1 MYQVV
6 IIDDEAV
13 IRKGLIGY
21 INWQDLNCEIVGD
34 FDNGLQA
41 IEYLKNSSVDIV
53 ISDIKMPGANG
64 IEVAKFV
71 YEYHPHAK
79 TILYT
84 GYSDFEY
91 AKSAIQYN
99 VSDFIVKPST
109 IENII
114 NTIQQTT
121 KKIDEQRLKD
131 HHIQSLELKLSDVK
145 KKEKLKVI
153 KNFVE
158 GIKMDPSTLEDT
170 LKSHDISV
178 DQFCLL
184 LYKISGL
191 NTENHPQTIQF
202 INLSLNDL
210 DQYTFLLNDSTYGSL
225 VAFDQHIDYDPIE
238 LLANKC
244 HDINSFVDEYIK
256 EQIFIGISN
265 LHTNLE
271 TAPIAFMEA
280 QRCLDNSFYG
290 KNHLTIYSNFDGPKE
305 NPSFV
310 EINLER
316 IMHCITKDKCDE
328 AIEIIMSMFTTMS
341 NNKEPIDYI
350 KSMGIAIYTICIN
363 AIHKHNLNLTDV
375 FVNQEPYRQILNA
388 SCIDDLT
395 QVLCHMIRT
404 ITQYLCEGNNYYI
417 ITQVNAYMESHY
429 HHPIK
434 LKDISEHVHI
444 NSSYLSRLYKD
455 KTGQTI
461 TETLRNLRIE
471 KAKQLLKTDN
481 IKTYT
486 IAVLV
491 GFDDPAYFSYVF
503 KQHTGYSPS
512 QYKNNTQT

>member
-1 MYQVV
+1 YQVV

-21 INWQDLNCEIVGD
+21 INWQDLNCRIVGD
-34 FDNGLQA
+34 FDNGLDA
-41 IEYLKNSSVDIV
+41 IEYLKTSSVDIV

-64 IEVAKFV
+64 IDVSKYM
-71 YEYHPHAK
+71 YEHHPHSK
-79 TILYT
+79 IILYT

-91 AKSAIQYN
+91 AKSAIKYN
-99 VSDFIVKPST
+99 VSDFIIKPST

-114 NTIQQTT
+114 NTIHQTI
-121 KKIDEQRLKD
+121 KKIDEQRMKE

-145 KKEKLKVI
+145 KKEKLNVI
-153 KNFVE
+153 KDFVE
-158 GIKMDPSTLEDT
+158 GVKMDSSTLEET
-170 LKSHDISV
+170 LKSHDIYV

-184 LYKISGL
+184 LYKMSGQK
-191 NTENHPQTIQF
+191 TINHPQIIQF
-202 INLSLNDL
+202 ISLSLNDL

-225 VAFDQHIDYDPIE
+225 VAFDKHIDYDPVK

-256 EQIFIGISN
+256 EKIFIGISN

-271 TAPIAFMEA
+271 AAPIAFMEA

-290 KNHLTIYSNFDGPKE
+290 KNHLTIYSEFDEPKE
-305 NPSFV
+305 NPSYV
-310 EINLER
+310 EINLEH
-316 IMHCITKDKCDE
+316 IMYCIKKDKCDE
-328 AIEIIMSMFTTMS
+328 AIQLIKSMFTTMS
-341 NNKEPIDYI
+341 DHKEPIDYI

-363 AIHKHNLNLTDV
+363 AIHKHNLKLNDV
-375 FVNQEPYRQILNA
+375 FVDQEPYKQILNA
-388 SCIDDLT
+388 SCIDDLI
-395 QVLCHMIRT
+395 QVLSHMITT

-417 ITQVNAYMESHY
+417 ITQVNAYIESHY
-429 HHPIK
+429 QHPIK

-461 TETLRNLRIE
+461 TETLRNIRIE
-471 KAKQLLKTDN
+471 KAKELLKNDN
-481 IKTYT
+481 LKTYA

-503 KQHTGYSPS
+503 KQHTGYTPS
-512 QYKNNTQT
+512 QYKNNPQS